1 MYKPKPKCH
10 GCCIIP
16 KRTSLSDVACSS
28 RSVSDFGWRLISFN
42 GRVCRGFRSAKW
54 PGLTQSSPAR
64 PGPAHAP
71 RRPTPPPYAP
81 PPPLPLSFG
90 FPAQQPPSPTSLSLW
105 CPRDWRRRSPEFG
118 PRGELP
124 SLPFS
129 SLSLSPSP
137 SSSLPLRAPPLLSP
151 ARARV
156 PARRRAPPL
165 PGAPLSRPPVRRPAP
180 PLHPRR
186 PGPRRGLPGPRRGLP
201 GPRRGV
207 PAPRRGPLPP
217 ARPLPRRA
225 ASCAR
230 RPGPSAWSPAPNA
243 APAPARSPLRAASRP
258 RRDSRGL
265 VYPPN
270 AFPRAQTH
278 ARGDYFWV
286 CS

>member
-1 MYKPKPKCH
+1 M
-10 GCCIIP
+10 P

-28 RSVSDFGWRLISFN
+28 RSVSDFGWQLISFN
-42 GRVCRGFRSAKW
+42 GRACRGFRSAKW
-54 PGLTQSSPAR
+54 PGPTQSSLAR
-64 PGPAHAP
+64 PSPSQSGPRAP
-71 RRPTPPPYAP
+71 VPHPPPHAP

-105 CPRDWRRRSPEFG
+105 CPRDWRRRSSEFG

-156 PARRRAPPL
+156 PARRRAP
-165 PGAPLSRPPVRRPAP
+165 
-180 PLHPRR
+180 
-186 PGPRRGLPGPRRGLP
+186 
-201 GPRRGV
+201 V
-207 PAPRRGPLPP
+207 PAPCAAARPP
-217 ARPLPRRA
+217 ARPPWPPARPPRPP
-225 ASCAR
+225 AR
-230 RPGPSAWSPAPNA
+230 RPGPSAWSPAPGA
-243 APAPARSPLRAASRP
+243 APTPARSPLRAASRP

-270 AFPRAQTH
+270 AFSRAQTH
-278 ARGDYFWV
+278 ARSDYFWV